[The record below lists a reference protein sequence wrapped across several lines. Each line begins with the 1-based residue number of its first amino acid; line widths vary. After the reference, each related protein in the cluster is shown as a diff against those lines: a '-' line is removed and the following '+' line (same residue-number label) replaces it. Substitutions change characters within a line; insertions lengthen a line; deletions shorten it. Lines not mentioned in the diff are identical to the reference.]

1 MVKEINCNQTRV
13 VTTHRVM
20 SADLNEHETMFGG
33 KLLAMV
39 DAEAS
44 LAAVRLARGTVVT
57 ASMDHVQFTRP
68 FVLGDAA
75 ELQAF
80 VTGIGKRSIEVFA
93 KVIVEEMA
101 TGKRTLGFSCFMTY
115 VAIDEAANFTD
126 YRLIGEDDEQAFLMD
141 TYQNRREHR
150 RTERENLAAVNA
162 HVNLDK

>member
-1 MVKEINCNQTRV
+1 VVKEITCNQTRV

-44 LAAVRLARGTVVT
+44 LAAVRLTKGTVVT
-57 ASMDHVQFTRP
+57 ASMDHVQFAKP

-75 ELQAF
+75 ELQAY

-93 KVIVEEMA
+93 KVIDEEMA
-101 TGKRTLGFSCFMTY
+101 TGKRSLGFTCFMTY
-115 VAIDEAANFTD
+115 VAIDEAADFSD
-126 YRLIGEDDEQAFLMD
+126 YRLVGEDSEQVFLME
-141 TYQNRREHR
+141 TYVNRRAR
-150 RTERENLAAVNA
+150 RTEERQNMKMVRD
-162 HVNLDK
+162 HISFRK